1 MTDRDAINADRLLD
15 AEQVADWLAVTPA
28 WVHEMARNGEMPAI
42 KLGRYWRFSRQAIE
56 TWLVERSQLRHER
69 SAG

>member
-1 MTDRDAINADRLLD
+1 VDGAGSIDRLLD
-15 AEQVADWLAVTPA
+15 AEAVADWLSVTPA

-56 TWLVERSQLRHER
+56 AWLVERAQATHARR
-69 SAG
+69 TG